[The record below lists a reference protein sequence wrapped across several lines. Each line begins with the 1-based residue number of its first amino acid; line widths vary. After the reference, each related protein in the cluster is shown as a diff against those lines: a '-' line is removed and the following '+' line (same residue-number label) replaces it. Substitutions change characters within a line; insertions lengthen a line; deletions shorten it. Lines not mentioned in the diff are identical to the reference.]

1 MADLRLGDQGLQN
14 FTPLM
19 TLVPRVENMLEKMGL
34 FDVEYSDE
42 SVVAFERIVTGMDN
56 MYSVA
61 RGADRQIAGDD
72 EARTAWVEIPFFSL
86 DYIIKPKDVQ
96 SLREFA
102 TAQDPETV
110 RSKAARV
117 IARIQKSHAKTIQ
130 KCMYQALKGSTYAV
144 DAEGNPRPN
153 LQRSFQSMFEIADAD
168 MYKGAAGG
176 AATYDLTDQASNP
189 ADEFEKVRKH
199 VFNKAGDLGDDYEI
213 VAILGTDAFTALKNH
228 TDYVEA
234 FANYASQ
241 EEPLRQRLGGLST
254 GRVLRWQGITYLEDV
269 SGQVESNKGYVFP
282 RGVDDMFKTIYGHS
296 DTIAGANREEE
307 ISEGYL
313 FIMSDLRKEIVSS
326 DLAVVCCNSRPD
338 LIASYTFTV

>member
-42 SVVAFERIVTGMDN
+42 SVVAFERIVSGMDN

-61 RGADRQIAGDD
+61 RGADRQVAGDD
-72 EARTAWVEIPFFSL
+72 EARTAWVEIPFFTL
-86 DYIIKPKDVQ
+86 DKIIKPKDVQ
-96 SLREFA
+96 ALREFA

-110 RSKAARV
+110 RTKAARV
-117 IARIQKSHAKTIQ
+117 IARIQKSHAKLHQ
-130 KCMYQALKGSTYAV
+130 KVMYQALKGSTYAV
-144 DAEGNPRPN
+144 DAAGNPRPN
-153 LQRSFQSMFEIADAD
+153 LQRSFQSMFEIANAD
-168 MYKGAAGG
+168 MYNGAAGG

-213 VAILGTDAFTALKNH
+213 VGIIGTDAFTALKNH

-241 EEPLRQRLGGLST
+241 EEPLRQRLGGLKT

-269 SGQVESNKGYVFP
+269 SGEIAADAGYFFP
-282 RGVDDMFKTIYGHS
+282 RGVDDMFKLVYGHS
-296 DTIAGANREEE
+296 DTIAGANREEVV
-307 ISEGYL
+307 SEGYL
-313 FIMSDLRKEIVSS
+313 FIKGDERKEVIESELAICAVNTRS
-326 DLAVVCCNSRPD
+326 DMVCVYS
-338 LIASYTFTV
+338 FTV

>member
-34 FDVEYSDE
+34 FDVTYSDE
-42 SVVAFERIVTGMDN
+42 QVTAFERIVSGMDS

-61 RGADRQIAGDD
+61 LGADRQVAGDD
-72 EARTAWVEIPFFSL
+72 SARTAWVELAFFTL
-86 DYIIKPKDVQ
+86 DKIIKPKDVQ

-110 RSKAARV
+110 RTKAARV
-117 IARIQKSHAKTIQ
+117 IARIQKSHAKLHQ
-130 KCMYQALKGSTYAV
+130 KVMYQALKGSTYAV
-144 DAEGNPRPN
+144 DAAGNPRPN
-153 LQRSFQSMFEIADAD
+153 LQRSFQSMFEIPNAD
-168 MYKGAAGG
+168 MYNGAAGG
-176 AATYDLTDQASNP
+176 AATYDLTNQSLNP
-189 ADEFEKVRKH
+189 SDEFEKVRKH

-213 VAILGTDAFTALKNH
+213 VGIIGTDAFTALKNH

-234 FANYASQ
+234 FATYASQ

-269 SGQVESNKGYVFP
+269 SGEIAADAGYFFP
-282 RGVDDMFKTIYGHS
+282 RGIDDMFHLVYGHS
-296 DTIAGANREEE
+296 DTIAGANREET
-307 ISEGYL
+307 ISSGYL
-313 FIMSDLRKEIVSS
+313 FIKGDERKEVIESEANLICV
-326 DLAVVCCNSRPD
+326 NTRPD
-338 LIASYTFTV
+338 LIGSYTFTV